1 MKLILRHAKKY
12 KVAVFISLL
21 SVAVMVAA
29 ALWQPKLLQQV
40 LEAIITED
48 NDEMKTIGIYLISL
62 ALLGLA
68 AGVTNTIFSAKVAQG
83 VSADIREEAFRK
95 IQTFSFGNIEQFSA
109 GNLVVRLTNDITQIQ
124 NLVMISLQ
132 SLFRIPFLIYWCVH
146 FSYDHDAA
154 IMVDHRSAYRYGI
167 SDYGTFIYKDGQAL
181 HDHSKTD

>member
-68 AGVTNTIFSAKVAQG
+68 AGVTNTIFCKSSSRRKCRYPRR
-83 VSADIREEAFRK
+83 SISKDPDIFIWK
-95 IQTFSFGNIEQFSA
+95 
-109 GNLVVRLTNDITQIQ
+109 
-124 NLVMISLQ
+124 
-132 SLFRIPFLIYWCVH
+132 
-146 FSYDHDAA
+146 
-154 IMVDHRSAYRYGI
+154 YRTVLCWK
-167 SDYGTFIYKDGQAL
+167 SCCSSNK
-181 HDHSKTD
+181 